1 MKALKE
7 FINEGSWGYEPN
19 EGDAPLDLRGDLYRE
34 ICELIYDKCESY
46 SKDTGCAWAALGNIE
61 YFFEEVT
68 KMEGFPLGDKNDS
81 DYDKYYY
88 WFRLIDKDHKNIF
101 ELYDKLL
108 NQCVDDEKWI
118 EEWDDPD
125 KMHKSLE
132 KRKKISEKYDKLM
145 KDHIKKEEKANLQ
158 QNTTKQA
165 EASQINFSKI

>member
-1 MKALKE
+1 MKNLNE

-34 ICELIYDKCESY
+34 ICGLIYDKCESY

-61 YFFEEVT
+61 HFFEEVT

-81 DYDKYYY
+81 DKYYY

-108 NQCVDDEKWI
+108 NQCVEDEKWI
-118 EEWDDPD
+118 EDWKDPD
-125 KMHKSLE
+125 KMRKSLE
-132 KRKKISEKYDKLM
+132 KRKKINEKYDKIM
-145 KDHIKKEEKANLQ
+145 KDHIKKEEKAKLQ
-158 QNTTKQA
+158 QNTAKQA
-165 EASQINFSKI
+165 EVSQINFSKA

>member
-1 MKALKE
+1 MKNLNE

-19 EGDAPLDLRGDLYRE
+19 EGDAPLDLRGDLYKE

-61 YFFEEVT
+61 HFFEEVT

-81 DYDKYYY
+81 DKYYY

-108 NQCVDDEKWI
+108 NQCVGDEKWI
-118 EEWDDPD
+118 EDWEDPD
-125 KMHKSLE
+125 KMRKSLE

-145 KDHIKKEEKANLQ
+145 KDHIKKEEKAKLQ
-158 QNTTKQA
+158 QNTAKQA
-165 EASQINFSKI
+165 ASPQINFSKT